1 MNDKLRSEY
10 PSHRDVQKWMFE
22 SGFDGVPDPEKE
34 PAFPDAKYMK
44 LVARVA
50 DWVRLVQK
58 ANPQTELDWE
68 ALYQF
73 PDAIGVLVD
82 AMEGSKGSTQGEME
96 PTWLQIEAWLDS
108 APTLSTSYHDHIT
121 FIAVQAAKWTSKQWF
136 NKLQQFVKD
145 NGGEFDSASFKE
157 TLIEVVLNELEN
169 LIEVKEQV
177 AAEAELPSHSATMV
191 ETAPCPMSDPSLE
204 YQHDKDA
211 KFLYLCKAEITVP
224 VVGSSAEDALHNFE
238 TDFSDIAY
246 DIRRE
251 VPQAVKTEVL
261 DRVYHLAP
269 DSVWHDYHPHGDY
282 YGSQENCAYYTV
294 AAHQEREIENDERRA
309 RVQKLISSLAIEDIE
324 LLKREL
330 CSDTFDFT

>member
-1 MNDKLRSEY
+1 MSSKLRSEY

-44 LVARVA
+44 LAARVA

-73 PDAIGVLVD
+73 PDAIGTVVD
-82 AMEGSKGSTQGEME
+82 LMEGSKNLAHREME

-121 FIAVQAAKWTSKQWF
+121 FIAVQAARWASEQWF
-136 NKLQQFVKD
+136 HGLKQFIRD
-145 NGGEFDSASFKE
+145 NGGELEKNS
-157 TLIEVVLNELEN
+157 IESVLDALES

-177 AAEAELPSHSATMV
+177 AAEAELPSHSATMT
-191 ETAPCPMSDPSLE
+191 ETTPFPMSDPSLSC
-204 YQHDKDA
+204 QHDKDA

-224 VVGSSAEDALHNFE
+224 VVGSSAEDALYNFE

-294 AAHQEREIENDERRA
+294 AAHQKREIENDERRA